1 MKTAHHAQAMGGY
14 LSVCLRIVDRGVN
27 LRIREPTIVRVLSD
41 LEGSVG
47 VIRDPDEGVQ
57 ETQGVPDS
65 IVALSDQLGQGCDG
79 EGSDDVEHGANDLM
93 KSMPPLF
100 LGLRLRR
107 EQLVGDLLP

>member
-1 MKTAHHAQAMGGY
+1 MKTAHHAQAMGDY
-14 LSVCLRIVDRGVN
+14 LGICLRIVDGRVN
-27 LRIREPTIVRVLSD
+27 PRIREPTIVRILSD

-47 VIRDPDEGVQ
+47 IIRDPDEGVQ
-57 ETQGVPDS
+57 ETQGVPGG

-79 EGSDDVEHGANDLM
+79 EGSGDVEHGANDLM

-107 EQLVGDLLP
+107 EQLVSDLLP